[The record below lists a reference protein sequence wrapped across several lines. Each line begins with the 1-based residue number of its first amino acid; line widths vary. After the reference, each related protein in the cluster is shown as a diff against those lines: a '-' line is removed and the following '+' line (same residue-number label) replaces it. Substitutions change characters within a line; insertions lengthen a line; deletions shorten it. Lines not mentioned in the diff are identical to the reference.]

1 MTANSPQPDA
11 LPASVKRP
19 QSAQRILQLVMR
31 GGALPILLI
40 ICIILFQYSNE
51 RFLSQANLINMLQQ
65 SVFLLLIALGQM
77 LVLISGGFDLSVG
90 ANVALTSII
99 SAKAMVWISILY
111 PDAVYLAV
119 AVGFLAMLGVG
130 IFAGLANGI
139 GVSLLKVNPFI
150 VTLATASIFQGITL
164 VVSQGLQV
172 SGLPAPF
179 VYGIGSGRVMGIPIS
194 VLIMLPAV
202 IAVFIAVSRAR
213 YGRYLFTIGSNPKAA
228 VVAGISV
235 EWTLLRT
242 YLFCAVITALAG
254 FLLTARV
261 SSGEPLLGGEFALK
275 SITAAVIG
283 GCSLRGGQGSVGGTI
298 LGVAFITVLGNG
310 MDLMRVGSNFQMIV
324 LGIVLV
330 GAVLLDRARNA
341 RVAAR

>member
-1 MTANSPQPDA
+1 MTSNVPISGGR
-11 LPASVKRP
+11 PAS
-19 QSAQRILQLVMR
+19 SGGAQTLQKAVRLLTR

-40 ICIILFQYSNE
+40 ICIVLFQFSNE
-51 RFLSQANLINMLQQ
+51 RFLSQANLMNMLQQ

-90 ANVALTSII
+90 SNVALTSII
-99 SAKAMVWISILY
+99 SAKAMVAVSILL
-111 PDAVYLAV
+111 PDAPYLAV
-119 AVGFLAMLGVG
+119 AAGACAMIGVG
-130 IFAGLANGI
+130 VFAGLANGI
-139 GVSLLKVNPFI
+139 GVSFLKVNPFI

-179 VYGIGSGRVMGIPIS
+179 VYGIGSGRVAGIPIS
-194 VLIMLPAV
+194 VLLMLPAV
-202 IAVFIAVSRAR
+202 IAVFVAVGRAR
-213 YGRYLFTIGSNPKAA
+213 YGRYLFTVGSNPKAA
-228 VVAGISV
+228 IVAGISV
-235 EWTLLRT
+235 ARTLLWT
-242 YLFCAVITALAG
+242 YLFCGMITALAG

-298 LGVAFITVLGNG
+298 LGVVFITVLANG
-310 MDLMRVGSNFQMIV
+310 MDLMRIGSNFQMIV
-324 LGIVLV
+324 LGVVLI
-330 GAVLLDRARNA
+330 GAVLLDRARSGGT
-341 RVAAR
+341 R

>member
-1 MTANSPQPDA
+1 MTSNVPISGDRPA
-11 LPASVKRP
+11 LSGE
-19 QSAQRILQLVMR
+19 AQTMRKAVQLLTR

-40 ICIILFQYSNE
+40 VCIVLFQFNNE
-51 RFLSQANLINMLQQ
+51 RFLSQANLMNMLQQ

-90 ANVALTSII
+90 SNVALTSII
-99 SAKAMVWISILY
+99 SAKTMVAVSILF
-111 PDAVYLAV
+111 PDAPYLAV
-119 AVGFLAMLGVG
+119 GAGFVAMTCVG

-139 GVSLLKVNPFI
+139 GVSFLKVNPFI

-179 VYGIGSGRVMGIPIS
+179 VYGIGSGRIAGIPIS
-194 VLIMLPAV
+194 ALLMLPAV
-202 IAVFIAVSRAR
+202 IAVFVAVSRAR
-213 YGRYLFTIGSNPKAA
+213 YGRYLFTVGSNAKAA
-228 VVAGISV
+228 IVAGISV
-235 EWTLLRT
+235 TRTLLWT
-242 YLFCAVITALAG
+242 YLFCGMITALAG

-298 LGVAFITVLGNG
+298 LGVVFITVLANG
-310 MDLMRVGSNFQMIV
+310 MDLMRIGSNFQMIV
-324 LGIVLV
+324 LGVALI
-330 GAVLLDRARNA
+330 GAVLLDRARSTGT
-341 RVAAR
+341 R